1 MFLKDFVFVY
11 CCLMLVGDILKKKEF
26 CMILVLIGGVV
37 YEDVLEVIWMV
48 ILIVVDNLEYLNC
61 FY

>member
-11 CCLMLVGDILKKKEF
+11 CCLMLVGDILEIKEF

-48 ILIVVDNLEYLNC
+48 ILIVVDNLEYLNW

>member
-11 CCLMLVGDILKKKEF
+11 CCLMFVGDILEIKEF

-48 ILIVVDNLEYLNC
+48 ILIVVDNLEYLNW

>member
-1 MFLKDFVFVY
+1 MFLKDFMFVF
-11 CCLMLVGDILKKKEF
+11 CCLMFVGDILEKKEF

-48 ILIVVDNLEYLNC
+48 ILIVVDNLEYLNW

>member
-11 CCLMLVGDILKKKEF
+11 CCLMLVGDILEKKEF

-37 YEDVLEVIWMV
+37 YEDVLEVI
-48 ILIVVDNLEYLNC
+48 
-61 FY
+61 

>member
-1 MFLKDFVFVY
+1 MFLKDFVFVF
-11 CCLMLVGDILKKKEF
+11 CCLMLVGDILEKKEF

-48 ILIVVDNLEYLNC
+48 ILIVVDNLEYLNW